1 MNGDRMKREIDG
13 ELLNIP
19 EHVAVIMDGNGR
31 WAKKRFLPRNYG
43 HAEGAKALEAICE
56 NCAKLGIK
64 YLTVYAFSTENWKR
78 SVEEVSGIMNLF
90 RKYLVDS
97 IERSNNANMRVRLI
111 GKREGLA
118 DDIVQK
124 MENLERETAGN
135 TGLQFYI
142 AINYGGRDEIV
153 RATKKLISD
162 VQAGAVSEE
171 NIDESVFGT
180 YLDTAGV
187 PDPDLLIRT
196 SGEERTSNFL
206 PWQLAY
212 SEFYFTDTLWPDFDM
227 DSLVKAVRYYNKRE
241 KIRRCKISIRRVV
254 YETESYKW
262 CSSCSYT
269 GHYIIFW
276 RNCYMWLHGT
286 CVTHRQYGASQGLW
300 SEQENSGTCMLYS
313 HGCILC
319 GYIYWKNGY
328 NNTHDGCISA
338 CHAGSLCAC
347 VSNLY

>member
-1 MNGDRMKREIDG
+1 MKREIDG

-56 NCAKLGIK
+56 NCEKLGIK

-111 GKREGLA
+111 GKSEGLA

-241 KIRRCKISIRRVV
+241 RRFGDAK
-254 YETESYKW
+254 
-262 CSSCSYT
+262 
-269 GHYIIFW
+269 
-276 RNCYMWLHGT
+276 
-286 CVTHRQYGASQGLW
+286 
-300 SEQENSGTCMLYS
+300 
-313 HGCILC
+313 
-319 GYIYWKNGY
+319 
-328 NNTHDGCISA
+328 
-338 CHAGSLCAC
+338 
-347 VSNLY
+347 

>member
-1 MNGDRMKREIDG
+1 MKREIDG

-56 NCAKLGIK
+56 NCEKLGIK

-180 YLDTAGV
+180 YLDTVGV

-241 KIRRCKISIRRVV
+241 RRFGDAK
-254 YETESYKW
+254 
-262 CSSCSYT
+262 
-269 GHYIIFW
+269 
-276 RNCYMWLHGT
+276 
-286 CVTHRQYGASQGLW
+286 
-300 SEQENSGTCMLYS
+300 
-313 HGCILC
+313 
-319 GYIYWKNGY
+319 
-328 NNTHDGCISA
+328 
-338 CHAGSLCAC
+338 
-347 VSNLY
+347 

>member
-1 MNGDRMKREIDG
+1 MKREIDG

-56 NCAKLGIK
+56 NCEKLGIK

-241 KIRRCKISIRRVV
+241 RRFGDAK
-254 YETESYKW
+254 
-262 CSSCSYT
+262 
-269 GHYIIFW
+269 
-276 RNCYMWLHGT
+276 
-286 CVTHRQYGASQGLW
+286 
-300 SEQENSGTCMLYS
+300 
-313 HGCILC
+313 
-319 GYIYWKNGY
+319 
-328 NNTHDGCISA
+328 
-338 CHAGSLCAC
+338 
-347 VSNLY
+347 

>member
-1 MNGDRMKREIDG
+1 MKREIDG

-56 NCAKLGIK
+56 NCEKLGIK

-124 MENLERETAGN
+124 MEILERESAGN
-135 TGLQFYI
+135 SGLQFYI

-241 KIRRCKISIRRVV
+241 RRFGDAK
-254 YETESYKW
+254 
-262 CSSCSYT
+262 
-269 GHYIIFW
+269 
-276 RNCYMWLHGT
+276 
-286 CVTHRQYGASQGLW
+286 
-300 SEQENSGTCMLYS
+300 
-313 HGCILC
+313 
-319 GYIYWKNGY
+319 
-328 NNTHDGCISA
+328 
-338 CHAGSLCAC
+338 
-347 VSNLY
+347 

>member
-1 MNGDRMKREIDG
+1 MKREIDG

-56 NCAKLGIK
+56 NCEKLGIK

-153 RATKKLISD
+153 RATKKLIFD

-241 KIRRCKISIRRVV
+241 RRFGDAK
-254 YETESYKW
+254 
-262 CSSCSYT
+262 
-269 GHYIIFW
+269 
-276 RNCYMWLHGT
+276 
-286 CVTHRQYGASQGLW
+286 
-300 SEQENSGTCMLYS
+300 
-313 HGCILC
+313 
-319 GYIYWKNGY
+319 
-328 NNTHDGCISA
+328 
-338 CHAGSLCAC
+338 
-347 VSNLY
+347 